1 MKPDCP
7 HHHGVADRPRRARWF
22 AALFIVALAV
32 HGAGAADL
40 TWTNTG
46 GGNFGDSGNW
56 DAGVPGAADQAL
68 FNISATY
75 QVAWTAGATN
85 SKAYFGST
93 AGTGTV
99 TLAIDGNAWILT
111 NGMQLGSAAGS
122 VATVW
127 MTNGAMWVTNFF
139 ATNCLGEAYGT
150 AILKLGDG
158 RGSFVLAGGTATVNQ
173 LNLGIVSSSNSV
185 LITGTNTLLNIG
197 RPYQNA
203 ILIGQ
208 NDGSANGYNTIT
220 ITNGARVIANGSGAK
235 VTPDNLWS
243 IPIYGQQQKIMVA
256 GSNTFLSVTN
266 NNIVLYGHD
275 NEMRISGGA
284 ECQLPYG
291 ISFPASQSGGRICS
305 NNVVR
310 VTGSGPVMKTGTGTA
325 NLMGTNNRFIV
336 ENGAQCMASTFLSVA
351 GGSNSFWLID
361 GTGTVFTAANDIYA
375 YSDAETP
382 CVIVTNGAKLVCGVS
397 GYYARLANT
406 AGKKGIMVVTGNGT
420 IWTNNVANAVL
431 NVGVAAN
438 TFGSLTISDGATVYS
453 STAYIPQSA
462 TSTGIV
468 YVTGSGSLWTNSG
481 NVTVPLG
488 SGSSGTLKV
497 GDGGVAAMN
506 NLTATST
513 GTLAIV
519 ASPISAGT
527 INVGTLTV
535 DATSK
540 LNVDLTNCAAGNAV
554 YTLVNYTSMPVKF
567 AESNITV
574 NTRPNFLVHSKY
586 VLDQSTGNKITLT
599 ITLPAGT
606 VFTVF

>member
-1 MKPDCP
+1 MKPDCS
-7 HHHGVADRPRRARWF
+7 HHHGGADRPRRARWF

-32 HGAGAADL
+32 HGAGAADRY
-40 TWTNTG
+40 WTNSA

-56 DAGVPGAADQAL
+56 DTGVPGPTDYAY
-68 FNISATY
+68 FNTAATY
-75 QVAWTAGATN
+75 QVAWTAWATN

-111 NGMQLGSAAGS
+111 NGMQIGQAAGS

-127 MTNGAMWVTNFF
+127 MTNGAMWVTNFA
-139 ATNCLGEAYGT
+139 ATNAAGEMWGNS
-150 AILKLGDG
+150 ILKLGDG

-197 RPYQNA
+197 RAQYYA
-203 ILIGQ
+203 IQIGA
-208 NDGSANGYNTIT
+208 NDASANGYNTIT
-220 ITNGARVIANGSGAK
+220 ITNSARVIANGSGLGGVYNIA
-235 VTPDNLWS
+235 
-243 IPIYGQQQKIMVA
+243 IYGRYQKIMVA

-266 NNIVLYGHD
+266 NSITLYGHD

-284 ECQLPYG
+284 ECRLLPYIIG
-291 ISFPASQSGGRICS
+291 FGASDAGGTCS

-310 VTGSGPVMKTGTGTA
+310 VTGSGTVLQAATDTGTIRG
-325 NLMGTNNRFIV
+325 NNNRYIV
-336 ENGAQCMASTFLSVA
+336 ADGARCEVTGYLSVA
-351 GGSNSFWLID
+351 GGSNSFYLID
-361 GTGTVFTAANDIYA
+361 GTGAVCTVNNDIYA
-375 YSDAETP
+375 WSDAETP
-382 CVIVTNGAKLVCGVS
+382 CVIVTNGAKLVCAG
-397 GYYARLANT
+397 GRLGGDGGG
-406 AGKKGIMVVTGNGT
+406 GKNSIVVVTGNGT
-420 IWTNNVANAVL
+420 IWTNTGVISVGNPANSS
-431 NVGVAAN
+431 
-438 TFGSLTISDGATVYS
+438 GSLTISDGATVYGTS
-453 STAYIPQSA
+453 ATIANGA

-481 NVTVPLG
+481 NVSVPLG
-488 SGSSGTLKV
+488 SGSSGTLKM

-506 NLTATST
+506 TLTATST
-513 GTLAIV
+513 GTLAFV

-574 NTRPNFLVHSKY
+574 NTRPNFLVRSKY

-599 ITLPAGT
+599 LTLPAGSI
-606 VFTVF
+606 FTVF